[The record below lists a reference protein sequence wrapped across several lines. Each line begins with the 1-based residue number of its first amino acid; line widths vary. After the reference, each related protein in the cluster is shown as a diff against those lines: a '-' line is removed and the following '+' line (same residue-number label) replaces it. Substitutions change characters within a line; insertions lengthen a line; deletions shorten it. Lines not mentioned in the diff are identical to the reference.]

1 MRSRRFWSLVLVA
14 GFLCFQYLPVVAAE
28 KYTLRFS
35 KSSSRMSWSPT
46 FPGWRYSVPVQFS
59 AAGDT
64 TSKLKLSLSASMGYT
79 LDQREGENI
88 WRDNAAISSS
98 VNYPI
103 LGPRASIGV
112 RGSMSTSNAALQR
125 QKIRRKSYGFSFQFK
140 PIEDGI
146 FKSMSASLTP
156 GLISA
161 QRASRAKLDS
171 TIEEKGIQ
179 YSASLNVSPA
189 FEIGDKKLNT
199 SFSLRK
205 QDNTLKNN
213 KNRNES
219 LRLSWNYTLPFDV
232 RTSLSLSESRSQRG
246 VTRSVITEEESG
258 EDVFRDTTVAA
269 EISESRQTN
278 VSSSAKFKVGI
289 YDVNSSVSYSAN
301 RNTNTANAAEDLRNT
316 YFGRDRKSANWSF
329 KTGVSGKLFDWLVGS
344 AGYEYKKRNENRLPV
359 ELASGRIF
367 RDSSADREDRDLLFK
382 GSLDWELGEEKKLNL
397 SGQMRSIGDDN
408 PSAPEQDRDTFTS
421 SSSLRYSSTLKS
433 GLRLNISLSTSFSH
447 RVSLHAARSSNNSRN
462 RDIMLAFKTSYE
474 RLGASI
480 SHNFGISARRT
491 IYDFD
496 RIVNRS
502 ELQRKSTINRGWNMS
517 HSINRRVLEKL
528 RFNGRYAYSADDKG
542 KLIVE
547 SGGQLVEEDNSDH
560 SFSFGMSY
568 TPFKVLSTNIGYKYR
583 LDRKWG
589 HEYLNLEELLKLKS
603 RNEHQNMNMSISYNP
618 STVTSLSMSGSRSR
632 QRSGTFNSFSVT
644 FSRTI

>member
-1 MRSRRFWSLVLVA
+1 
-14 GFLCFQYLPVVAAE
+14 
-28 KYTLRFS
+28 
-35 KSSSRMSWSPT
+35 MSWNPT

-64 TSKLKLSLSASMGYT
+64 TSKLKLSLTASMGYT
-79 LDQREGENI
+79 LDQREGTNI
-88 WRDNAAISSS
+88 WRDNASISSS
-98 VNYPI
+98 INYPI

-125 QKIRRKSYGFSFQFK
+125 QKMRRKSYGFSFQFK
-140 PIEDGI
+140 PIQDGI
-146 FKSMSASLTP
+146 FKNMSASLTP

-179 YSASLNVSPA
+179 YSASLSVSPA

-199 SFSLRK
+199 SFSLQKR
-205 QDNTLKNN
+205 DNTLKNN

-232 RTSLSLSESRSQRG
+232 RTNLSLSESRSQRG
-246 VTRSVITEEESG
+246 VTRSVITDITEEESG
-258 EDVFRDTTVAA
+258 EDVFRDTTVAS

-289 YDVNSSVSYSAN
+289 YDVNSSVSYSEN
-301 RNTNTANAAEDLRNT
+301 RNMNTANAAEDLRNT
-316 YFGRDRKSANWSF
+316 YFGRDRESANWSF
-329 KTGVSGKLFDWLVGS
+329 RAGVSGKLFDWLVGS
-344 AGYEYKKRNENRLPV
+344 TGYEYKKRTESRLPV
-359 ELASGRIF
+359 ELASGQVF
-367 RDSSADREDRDLLFK
+367 RDRSADREDRDLLLK
-382 GSLDWELGEEKKLNL
+382 GSLDWELAEKHSLNL

-408 PSAPEQDRDTFTS
+408 PGALEQDRDTYNS
-421 SSSLRYSSTLKS
+421 SSSLRYSGTLRS
-433 GLRLNISLSTSFSH
+433 GLKLNISLSTSFSH

-462 RDIMLAFKTSYE
+462 RDIMLGFKTSYE
-474 RLGASI
+474 RLGANI

-496 RIVNRS
+496 RLVNRS

-547 SGGQLVEEDNSDH
+547 SGGQLVEEDNNDH

-568 TPFKVLSTNIGYKYR
+568 TPFKVMSTNIGYTYR

-589 HEYLNLEELLKLKS
+589 HEYLNLQELLNLKS

-644 FSRTI
+644 YSRTI